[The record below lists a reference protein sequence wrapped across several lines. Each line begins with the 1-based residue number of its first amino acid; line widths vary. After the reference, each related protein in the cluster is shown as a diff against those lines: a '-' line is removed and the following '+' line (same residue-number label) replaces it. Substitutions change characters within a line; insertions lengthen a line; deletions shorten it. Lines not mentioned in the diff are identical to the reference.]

1 MPPKT
6 PATER
11 VNAPAPVSRRTP
23 QIERQ
28 GAEGVPVTSYYP
40 QVRGGI
46 CEYCGVLDPRI
57 ASEHQ
62 YKLCPH
68 FRALGQL
75 RCSYCEPTKDPNEV
89 VGRSVLNIHGH
100 PDNPDKLVV
109 VCDSYTCSQK
119 HEKRFKTSS

>member
-6 PATER
+6 PRTEPEA
-11 VNAPAPVSRRTP
+11 APAYRVPQVP

-28 GAEGVPVTSYYP
+28 GAEGVPVTAYYP

-46 CEYCGVLDPRI
+46 CEYCGVLDNTLP
-57 ASEHQ
+57 SEQQ

-75 RCSYCEPTKDPNEV
+75 RCSYCDATKDPNEV
-89 VGRSVLNIHGH
+89 VQRSVLNIHGH
-100 PDNPDKLVV
+100 PDNPKRLVV
-109 VCDSYTCSQK
+109 VCDSFTCSQK
-119 HEKRFKTSS
+119 HEKRFKTS